1 MQFQKYGKSGF
12 PWFRQN
18 IGIHKLFKFMDF
30 LNISGEADLHTI
42 TKIWEI
48 WIPMIQGKYGKK
60 QTFQSYGFLKYF
72 GWSRNPYNSQN
83 MGKVNS
89 HSKEKIWEN
98 TNISKLRVSEIFR
111 LMQKSMQFS
120 KHGKIGFPLYGKS
133 MGKNKHSKVMGF
145 STILS
150 EAEIH
155 TIPKIWKK
163 WIPIVRG
170 KYEKAQTFQSNGFL
184 KYFGWS
190 RNPCKSQNME
200 KVNSHSKGKIWENT
214 NIPK

>member
-83 MGKVNS
+83 MGKVNP
-89 HSKEKIWEN
+89 HSKRKIWEN
-98 TNISKLRVSEIFR
+98 TNILKLRVFNFFLMKQKFMRFPKHRKSEF
-111 LMQKSMQFS
+111 Q
-120 KHGKIGFPLYGKS
+120 S
-133 MGKNKHSKVMGF
+133 MGK
-145 STILS
+145 
-150 EAEIH
+150 A
-155 TIPKIWKK
+155 
-163 WIPIVRG
+163 
-170 KYEKAQTFQSNGFL
+170 
-184 KYFGWS
+184 
-190 RNPCKSQNME
+190 
-200 KVNSHSKGKIWENT
+200 WENT
-214 NIPK
+214 NISNLWVS